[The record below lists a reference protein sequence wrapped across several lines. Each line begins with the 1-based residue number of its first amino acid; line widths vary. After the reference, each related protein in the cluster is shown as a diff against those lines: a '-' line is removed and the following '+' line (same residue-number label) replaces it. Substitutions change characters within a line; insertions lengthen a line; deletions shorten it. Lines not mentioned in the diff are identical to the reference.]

1 MTSADDD
8 GMAPSYFRAEGI
20 QRYHP
25 RVIDRLFRIA
35 AVAAVAA
42 AAFHCAAMVSP
53 SIASLEYEPTYP
65 VWRHVLFIG
74 IDSSLAV
81 LFVRRPRWLVWAYAL
96 LTVQVLHSH
105 GLGAWE
111 LWVTEHRIDWI
122 SVAVS
127 IAAPAILVLLVV
139 DRRRTPVP

>member
-1 MTSADDD
+1 
-8 GMAPSYFRAEGI
+8 
-20 QRYHP
+20 
-25 RVIDRLFRIA
+25 
-35 AVAAVAA
+35 
-42 AAFHCAAMVSP
+42 
-53 SIASLEYEPTYP
+53 
-65 VWRHVLFIG
+65 VLFIG